1 MSADEF
7 QQQLEEMG
15 LDGDWEAVVE
25 RFAAYHDDGE
35 NAGYSLVNAIEDY
48 ASAEADIEE
57 MRQEFLQKK
66 RKRLVEAAE
75 GEVSFEGDSYVADAM
90 VEIPS
95 EAWADACEEWH
106 YAREHGD
113 EDADLMDFV
122 QSRVVLDTT
131 YTVAGSED
139 DVQGGG
145 NNTTPSRDSGT
156 VTVDVEVSEA
166 LVELIRREHG
176 EDVDLSEWLAGAGEM
191 RLREGYWHEDT
202 TIPVDVPD
210 ELAERANLL
219 AEHSRVQHGKTGLEG
234 SRDDWLA
241 DLSHVEFRFPDETAD
256 NGGDSEE

>member
-1 MSADEF
+1 MNDDQF
-7 QQQLEEMG
+7 QQRLEEMG

-48 ASAEADIEE
+48 AALDADIEG

-66 RKRLVEAAE
+66 RQHLVDATE
-75 GEVSFEGDSYVADAM
+75 GEVSFEDASYVADAM

-95 EAWADACEEWH
+95 EAWADATEEWH

-131 YTVAGSED
+131 YTVVPGED
-139 DVQGGG
+139 DVQNDR
-145 NNTTPSRDSGT
+145 NNTTPSRDRGT
-156 VTVDVEVSEA
+156 VTVDVEISEA
-166 LVELIRREHG
+166 LVELIRLEHG
-176 EDVDLSEWLAGAGEM
+176 EDVDLSEGLAGAGEL
-191 RLREGYWHEDT
+191 RLRESYWHGDT
-202 TIPVDVPD
+202 SIPVDVPD
-210 ELAERANLL
+210 EVAERTNLL

-234 SRDDWLA
+234 SREDWLT
-241 DLSHVEFRFPDETAD
+241 DLAHVEYRFPDETSE
-256 NGGDSEE
+256 NGGDSGE